1 MKTSMPEH
9 SVRLKISGD
18 FACFTRPEAKVERTS
33 YAMPTPSAA
42 RNILDCVCWKP
53 EMRWVVTSI
62 SLLKPI
68 RYISVRRNEVQ
79 SKLSP
84 VAIKRWM
91 SDPSTYQPLAAGAGA
106 NTEGTPRSTLM
117 LRDVSYLID
126 AYPLVFDKS
135 SDNTPQKYC
144 AMLMRRAEKG
154 QCFQQPALG
163 CREFAARFEPA
174 SDNDVPLPV
183 SQDLGLM
190 LYDIVFRADGNRP
203 IFFSARLEN
212 GVLNTRPEAV
222 LDDPTQR
229 QEVLQCSYR
238 H

>member
-1 MKTSMPEH
+1 MHDSTI
-9 SVRLKISGD
+9 RLKISGD
-18 FACFTRPEAKVERTS
+18 FACFSRPEAKVERTS

-42 RNILDCVCWKP
+42 RNIIDCVCWKP

-68 RYISVRRNEVQ
+68 RYISIRRNEVQ

-84 VAIKRWM
+84 GSVKRWM
-91 SDPSTYQPLAAGAGA
+91 SDPSVYQPLVAGAGA
-106 NTEGTPRSTLM
+106 NTEGTPRNTLM
-117 LRDVSYLID
+117 LRDVAYVIE
-126 AYPLVFDKS
+126 AYPLIFDRG

-174 SDNDVPLPV
+174 SERDAPLPI
-183 SQDLGLM
+183 SADLGLM
-190 LYDIVFRADGNRP
+190 LYDIVFRADGNSP
-203 IFFSARLEN
+203 VFFNARLEN
-212 GVLNTRPEAV
+212 GILNTRPEAV
-222 LDDPTQR
+222 LNDTAQR
-229 QEVLQCSYR
+229 HEVLQCSYR
-238 H
+238 R

>member
-1 MKTSMPEH
+1 MQGSTI
-9 SVRLKISGD
+9 RLKISGD
-18 FACFTRPEAKVERTS
+18 FACFTRPEAKVERAS

-68 RYISVRRNEVQ
+68 RYISIRRNEVQ

-84 VAIKRWM
+84 VAVKRWM

-106 NTEGTPRSTLM
+106 NTEGTPRNTLM
-117 LRDVSYLID
+117 LRDVAYVID
-126 AYPLVFDKS
+126 AYPLVFDTTG
-135 SDNTPQKYC
+135 DNTPQKYC
-144 AMLMRRAEKG
+144 AMLMRRVEKG

-163 CREFAARFEPA
+163 CREFVARFEPA
-174 SDNDVPLPV
+174 SDADVPLPV

-190 LYDIVFRADGNRP
+190 LYDIVFRADGNSP
-203 IFFSARLEN
+203 VFFSARLEN

-222 LDDPTQR
+222 LKDPAQR
-229 QEVLQCSYR
+229 KEILRCSHR
-238 H
+238 R